1 MSKVVCE
8 VILGLMVKVKEIIH
22 TITTV
27 MEKLG
32 IPRALQAILLTGL
45 TLGILYTFIVPPW
58 WHYDEASHFEQA
70 WLIANKYHLP
80 ATDEYDAEARREI
93 AESMIEYKW
102 YSIRNMK
109 LPDLNNNPVYIGP
122 SQNSGTRFY
131 YIYSALP
138 LQLVK
143 NADMAAQSHA
153 VRLGSVVL
161 FMGFLIV
168 CWKFMKELVPIGHP
182 LQWMVPA
189 FAALLPG
196 LLDTMTAINDDV
208 GAVFVFSLF
217 LLYSV
222 RIIRKGF
229 SLSNLAGL
237 SFALLLC
244 YLTKN
249 TTWFAFVLTPLV
261 FLQSIF
267 RQRLK
272 WLAWAL
278 IIGGTL
284 VGIIAAFSWGDA
296 LYWYRIS
303 SQASD
308 TRVISTE
315 APHGNAIF
323 QIDSSKTS
331 QIGQF
336 INSTTS
342 VGLRGKTLTLG
353 VWMWADKPVK
363 ALLPFMAVTLFDD
376 NTVSQLHVP
385 SNELIQASSDPITH
399 QAAFNIPDT
408 ALIQLTTKPV
418 FHKVTFTVP
427 NNAVRGWLYLYLP
440 PTNTPDNQTAIYY
453 YDGIV
458 LAEGKFDEGVPAF
471 DDSSATTGTWNKKPF
486 TNFLRNGSA
495 ELSGPR
501 AYPWVDEYSRFVPTI
516 SGRASLILDA
526 VIDQKGTSWYFR
538 SAFSSMFQTFWS
550 KFAAGK
556 VFLLSFYAYELLQY
570 LTLLAAL
577 GVLIRVVIGWK
588 SLPWDIALPLG
599 LSMLF
604 MWGSTFLRG
613 APELSN
619 FMNVIPWARYALPS
633 IIPTSIFICAGWLSI
648 ANVLKRFGFTDAY
661 FNYGF
666 LALMI
671 SLNIFTA
678 LSIDTY
684 FSGQNRTTFD
694 ILFLTTIFAM
704 FCVVALGSKLVQ
716 KNTQL

>member
-1 MSKVVCE
+1 MA
-8 VILGLMVKVKEIIH
+8 KVKEIIH
-22 TITTV
+22 TIINV
-27 MEKLG
+27 MEKRD

-58 WHYDEASHFEQA
+58 WHYDEAGHFEQA

-80 ATDEYDAEARREI
+80 SADEYDAEARQKI

-122 SQNSGTRFY
+122 PQNSGPRLY

-138 LQLVK
+138 LQFVK
-143 NADMAAQSHA
+143 GADMVTQSRAA
-153 VRLGSVVL
+153 RLGSVIL
-161 FMGFLIV
+161 FLCLLVI
-168 CWKFMKELVPIGHP
+168 CWKLMKELVPIGHP

-336 INSTTS
+336 INSDAFYK
-342 VGLRGKTLTLG
+342 LRGKTLTLG
-353 VWMWADKPVK
+353 AWIWADKPVK
-363 ALLPFMAVTLFDD
+363 AVFPFMAATIFDD
-376 NTVSQLHVP
+376 NTNSQLQVL
-385 SNELIQASSDPITH
+385 SNGLIQATSDPITH
-399 QAAFNIPDT
+399 NAAFNVPDTTLMQITTEPTFHTVTFRIPD
-408 ALIQLTTKPV
+408 
-418 FHKVTFTVP
+418 
-427 NNAVRGWLYLYLP
+427 NAVRGWLYLYLP
-440 PTNTPDNQTAIYY
+440 PNGLDNQNAIYY

-458 LAEGKFDEGVPAF
+458 LVEGKFSDGSPEFNDNRAANGI
-471 DDSSATTGTWNKKPF
+471 WNNKSF
-486 TNFLRNGSA
+486 ANLLRNGSA

-501 AYPWVDEYSRFVPTI
+501 AYPWVDEYSKFIPTV

-526 VIDQKGTSWYFR
+526 AIDQKGTSWYFR

-577 GVLIRVVIGWK
+577 GGLLRVVIGWK

-599 LSMLF
+599 LSMVF

-648 ANVLKRFGFTDAY
+648 ANVLKRFGFTDVY

-694 ILFLTTIFAM
+694 ILFLITLFAM

-716 KNTQL
+716 KNTQP